1 MPRRC
6 LPAAFALVMTTFVT
20 HAVEAQPLGTF
31 TWQLQPFCNVVTVNV
46 TQQGGVYT
54 MDGYDDQ
61 CGATRRAPIVGLG
74 TPNPDGTIGLGWN
87 IVTTP
92 GGRGVQVDAR
102 ITFPSASGSWSDSA
116 GNAGTLALGAS
127 TGGTARPLPSSP
139 AAIPGAFSLLTDGG
153 FAARG
158 TGGGAIP
165 ATGAGTR
172 MMWHAGKAAFRAGF
186 VGGVKWDEVNI
197 GLASMALGYETVA
210 SGTGSLATGAFTTA
224 SNLYSTAIG
233 SNTTASGNVSTAIG
247 NSTTASGGISTAMG
261 NGSIASGP
269 ISTAM
274 GESTT
279 ASGSISTAMGA
290 RTIASGTNSTAMGN
304 LTVASG
310 ENSTAMGAVTTASG
324 RYSSAMGFQTAVSG
338 DNSTAIGTSLSAA
351 GGASVVM
358 GVRAATTP
366 TGNGSFVYGD
376 QSTGQSGSVVTSST
390 ANQFLVRASGG
401 VTFYTNGGLTSG
413 VTLAA
418 GGSGWGIVSDA
429 GLKEHFREVGAD
441 DMLAAI
447 ARMPIRTWSY
457 KTQDASIRHM
467 GPTAQDFHAAFGLG
481 ESDVRINTI
490 DADGVALAAVKALE
504 ARTRALPD
512 DTRALRD
519 RVAALARDND
529 DLRARLARLEALLDK
544 R

>member
-1 MPRRC
+1 M
-6 LPAAFALVMTTFVT
+6 
-20 HAVEAQPLGTF
+20 
-31 TWQLQPFCNVVTVNV
+31 
-46 TQQGGVYT
+46 
-54 MDGYDDQ
+54 
-61 CGATRRAPIVGLG
+61 
-74 TPNPDGTIGLGWN
+74 
-87 IVTTP
+87 
-92 GGRGVQVDAR
+92 
-102 ITFPSASGSWSDSA
+102 S
-116 GNAGTLALGAS
+116 
-127 TGGTARPLPSSP
+127 
-139 AAIPGAFSLLTDGG
+139 
-153 FAARG
+153 
-158 TGGGAIP
+158 
-165 ATGAGTR
+165 
-172 MMWHAGKAAFRAGF
+172 
-186 VGGVKWDEVNI
+186 
-197 GLASMALGYETVA
+197 
-210 SGTGSLATGAFTTA
+210 
-224 SNLYSTAIG
+224 
-233 SNTTASGNVSTAIG
+233 
-247 NSTTASGGISTAMG
+247 
-261 NGSIASGP
+261 
-269 ISTAM
+269 
-274 GESTT
+274 
-279 ASGSISTAMGA
+279 
-290 RTIASGTNSTAMGN
+290 
-304 LTVASG
+304 
-310 ENSTAMGAVTTASG
+310 
-324 RYSSAMGFQTAVSG
+324 
-338 DNSTAIGTSLSAA
+338 
-351 GGASVVM
+351 
-358 GVRAATTP
+358 AATTP

-429 GLKEHFREVGAD
+429 GLKEHFREDGAD